1 MNKERIDR
9 LFEILNLGNVD
20 EDKMIQEFQDFF
32 SMEDFY
38 NEEEL
43 EEKVGN
49 FMQDIE
55 KGGLIDYFLSKAKE
69 NKENECVRDI
79 LGESCFYVSISDDSI
94 LDKLIENSEEY
105 GLEPYVITKLIDNVK
120 DMTLLKK
127 YAQNYKD
134 YDGLNVID
142 AGNLLERIGDAR
154 IYKRMDRKLER
165 RQKNK

>member
-38 NEEEL
+38 NEEL

-55 KGGLIDYFLSKAKE
+55 KSGLIDYFLSKAEE
-69 NKENECVRDI
+69 NKKNKYIRGALCM
-79 LGESCFYVSISDDSI
+79 LYVFISDDTI
-94 LDKLIENSEEY
+94 LDKLIENPQKY
-105 GLEPYVITKLIDNVK
+105 GLEQYEITELIDKVK

-127 YAQNYKD
+127 YAENYNN
-134 YDGLNVID
+134 YGLSVMN
-142 AGNLLERIGDAR
+142 AGNLLERIGDVR

-165 RQKNK
+165 RQKKK

>member
-1 MNKERIDR
+1 MNKERIDS
-9 LFEILNLGNVD
+9 LFEVLNFGDVD
-20 EDKMIQEFQDFF
+20 EYKMYQEIQAFF
-32 SMEDFY
+32 SMEGY
-38 NEEEL
+38 NGETL
-43 EEKVGN
+43 SN

-55 KGGLIDYFLSKAKE
+55 KSGLIDYFLSKAKE

-79 LGESCFYVSISDDSI
+79 LGESYFYVSISDDSI

-105 GLEPYVITKLIDNVK
+105 GLEPYVITELIDNVK

-134 YDGLNVID
+134 YDGLDVRD
-142 AGNLLERIGDAR
+142 AGNLLERIGDVR

-165 RQKNK
+165 RPKNK

>member
-43 EEKVGN
+43 AEKAGN

-55 KGGLIDYFLSKAKE
+55 KSGLIDYFLSKAKE
-69 NKENECVRDI
+69 NRENECVRGI
-79 LGESCFYVSISDDSI
+79 LCEDFYVFISDDTI
-94 LDKLIENSEEY
+94 LDKLIENSEVY
-105 GLEPYVITKLIDNVK
+105 GLRSYEITELIDNVK

-134 YDGLNVID
+134 YDGLDVRD
-142 AGNLLERIGDAR
+142 AGNLLERIGDVR

-165 RQKNK
+165 RPKNK

>member
-1 MNKERIDR
+1 MNKERIDS
-9 LFEILNLGNVD
+9 LFEVLNFGDID
-20 EDKMIQEFQDFF
+20 EYKMYQEIQVFF
-32 SMEDFY
+32 SMEGY
-38 NEEEL
+38 NGETL
-43 EEKVGN
+43 SN

-55 KGGLIDYFLSKAKE
+55 KSGLIDYFLSKAKE

-105 GLEPYVITKLIDNVK
+105 GLEPYVITELIDNVK

-134 YDGLNVID
+134 YDGLDVRD
-142 AGNLLERIGDAR
+142 AGNLLERIGDVR

>member
-38 NEEEL
+38 NEEL

-55 KGGLIDYFLSKAKE
+55 KSGLIDYFLSKAEE
-69 NKENECVRDI
+69 NKKNKYIRGALCM
-79 LGESCFYVSISDDSI
+79 LYVFISDDTI
-94 LDKLIENSEEY
+94 LDKLIENPQKY
-105 GLEPYVITKLIDNVK
+105 GLEQYEITELIDNVK

-127 YAQNYKD
+127 YAENYNN
-134 YDGLNVID
+134 YGLSVMN
-142 AGNLLERIGDAR
+142 AGNLLERIGDVR

-165 RQKNK
+165 RQKKK

>member
-43 EEKVGN
+43 AEKVGN

-55 KGGLIDYFLSKAKE
+55 KSGLIDYFLSKAEE
-69 NKENECVRDI
+69 NKKNKYIRGALCM
-79 LGESCFYVSISDDSI
+79 LYVFISDDTI
-94 LDKLIENSEEY
+94 LDKLIENPQKY
-105 GLEPYVITKLIDNVK
+105 GLEQYEITELIDNVK

-127 YAQNYKD
+127 YAENYNN
-134 YDGLNVID
+134 YGLSVMN
-142 AGNLLERIGDAR
+142 AGNLLERIGDVR

-165 RQKNK
+165 RPKNK